1 MIVGCFADYIKYC
14 NFAADFLK
22 IVNETRQKTES
33 VSRK

>member
-1 MIVGCFADYIKYC
+1 MGKKFANCLKMR

-33 VSRK
+33 VSR